1 MTQKKLKTQN
11 FADGTGSIGIAPGFT
26 LVDQKRD
33 SIIITGPDG
42 TQVAL
47 GQYGTTIVPQ
57 AVQFGA
63 EKFATVT
70 HDLSDPLRATAD
82 FVEQAGR
89 KTGKPMR
96 LKILEQKAI
105 PSQGMRAVVI
115 RYRVE
120 GAALFEGFGFF
131 AAGPVG
137 SGMGQTYAS
146 FIGAPSAAAFKKY
159 APTMLAMWQSR
170 KTNFGSKAFTE
181 VPVAMAEKLET
192 MRLQA
197 IEVRKLL

>member
-1 MTQKKLKTQN
+1 MKQKKLKTQT
-11 FADGTGSIGIAPGFT
+11 FSDGTGSIGVAAGFK

-33 SIIITGPDG
+33 SILLTGPDG

-47 GQYGTTIVPQ
+47 GQYGSTIVPQ

-63 EKFATVT
+63 EGYFTVT
-70 HDLSDPLRATAD
+70 PDLSDPVRATAD
-82 FVEQAGR
+82 FVEQQGR

-105 PSQGMRAVVI
+105 ASQGMRAVLL
-115 RYRVE
+115 RYRIE
-120 GAALFEGFGFF
+120 GAAPFEGFGLF

-159 APTMLAMWQSR
+159 ASAMLAMWQSR

-181 VPVAMAEKLET
+181 VPVELAERMET

>member
-1 MTQKKLKTQN
+1 MPNKLKIQT

-26 LVDQKRD
+26 LADQKRD
-33 SIIITGPDG
+33 SIIIKGPGG

-47 GQYGTTIVPQ
+47 GQYGSTIVPQ

-63 EKFATVT
+63 EQHFTVT
-70 HDLSDPLRATAD
+70 RDLSDPVRATID
-82 FVEQAGR
+82 FVEQLGR
-89 KTGKPMR
+89 KSGQALR
-96 LKILEQKAI
+96 LKILEQRAV
-105 PSQGMRAVVI
+105 SGGSMRAVAM
-115 RYRVE
+115 RYRIE
-120 GAALFEGFGFF
+120 GASPFEGYGLF

-146 FIGAPSAAAFKKY
+146 FIGAPSATAFKRY
-159 APTMLAMWQSR
+159 APAMLAMWKSR
-170 KTNFGSKAFTE
+170 KTNHGNKAFTE
-181 VPVAMAEKLET
+181 VPVEIAERMET

>member
-1 MTQKKLKTQN
+1 MMQKKLKLQN

-26 LVDQKRD
+26 LLDQKRD
-33 SIIITGPDG
+33 SIILKGPDG

-63 EKFATVT
+63 EKFTTVT
-70 HDLSDPLRATAD
+70 NDLSDPVRSTAD
-82 FVEQAGR
+82 FVEQTGR
-89 KTGKPMR
+89 KTGKLMR
-96 LKILEQKAI
+96 LKILEQRAL
-105 PSQGMRAVVI
+105 PASGMRAVVL

-120 GAALFEGFGFF
+120 GAAPFEGFGFF

-146 FIGAPSAAAFKKY
+146 FIGATSAAAFKKY
-159 APTMLAMWQSR
+159 APAMLAIWQSR
-170 KTNFGSKAFTE
+170 KTNFGSKAFTD
-181 VPVAMAEKLET
+181 VPVEMAEQMET